1 MIIMAAS
8 LLRSVTATASY
19 VALEDVRCSAVTILN
34 KTGAT
39 LSVEM
44 TNDSGAG
51 KEIVLADGLSV
62 VIQVVANAKEIKIK
76 SASGTTGVYL
86 VIDS

>member
-1 MIIMAAS
+1 MAAS

-19 VALEDVRCSAVTILN
+19 VALPDIRCSAVTILN

-39 LSVEM
+39 LSIEM
-44 TNDSGAG
+44 TNDSDTG

-62 VIQVVANAKEIKIK
+62 VVQVVSNAKEIRIK
-76 SASGTTGVYL
+76 SATGTTGVYL
-86 VIDS
+86 VLDS

>member
-1 MIIMAAS
+1 MAS
-8 LLRSVTATASY
+8 
-19 VALEDVRCSAVTILN
+19 
-34 KTGAT
+34 
-39 LSVEM
+39 
-44 TNDSGAG
+44 DSDTG

-62 VIQVVANAKEIKIK
+62 VIQVVSNAKEIRIK

>member
-8 LLRSVTATASY
+8 ILRSVTATTSY

-39 LSVEM
+39 LSIEM
-44 TNDSGAG
+44 TNDSGTG

-62 VIQVVANAKEIKIK
+62 VVQVVSNAKEIRIK
-76 SASGTTGVYL
+76 SATGTTGVYL

>member
-1 MIIMAAS
+1 MPAS
-8 LLRSVTATASY
+8 QLRSVTATTSY
-19 VALEDVRCSAVTILN
+19 VALPDLAASQVSILN

-44 TNDSGAG
+44 VGDSDTGN
-51 KEIVLADGLSV
+51 EIVLADGLSV
-62 VIQVVANAKEIKIK
+62 AIQVVANAKEIRIK

>member
-1 MIIMAAS
+1 MAAS

-19 VALEDVRCSAVTILN
+19 VALADIQCKAVTILN

-44 TNDSGAG
+44 TNDSDTG

-62 VIQVVANAKEIKIK
+62 VIQVVSNAKEIRIK

>member
-1 MIIMAAS
+1 MAAS
-8 LLRSVTATASY
+8 LLRSITATTSY
-19 VALEDVRCSAVTILN
+19 VALADISCKAVTILN
-34 KTGAT
+34 KTGTT

-44 TNDSGAG
+44 AGDSDTG

-62 VIQVVANAKEIKIK
+62 VIQVVSNAKEIRIK